1 MINIPLNVIFILFLF
16 IVIPSL
22 TLNVSSIE
30 ISDES
35 IDQQVVQC
43 VLNNSTQ
50 PGVTPFW
57 LDQDRKVVS
66 DNQFLT
72 VSFAA
77 FPNSMQFFCLAN
89 ISSSTI
95 EIGLN
100 YTVLVTDSVLDAILN
115 VNSEVSGSQAVD
127 LSGQISVI
135 ANGNISVGRTN
146 QLLDATV
153 NLLSFTN
160 TSTLTDETAGEL
172 TVAILNTVSS
182 ISIRTNNQ
190 PSINTTSQENIG
202 NNIANTFSTLVDVIN
217 MLPVSIVD
225 PIIQVVPDGSMLL
238 SQIFSS
244 VTDPVD
250 IILGSIS
257 IVVPPDL
264 FQSFNGPTRITTL
277 LSNSLDS
284 FPALLAGS
292 ESALIAGS
300 VNSISI
306 QGINGNDI
314 ISPPI
319 VITSTV
325 SGVSLGRVLA
335 CSFYNAISK
344 SWESTGVTTVLGDVD
359 GEVACQTSH
368 LTSFAVLELTLA
380 MPSLTLNVSSI
391 DISDESIDQQVVQCV
406 LNNSTPGITPFWV
419 DQNRTMVS
427 NNQFLTVSF
436 AAFPNSMQ
444 FFCIANIFGS
454 TIEIGLNYTVLVTD
468 SVLDAI
474 LNISSEVSVSQAVD
488 LSGQISVIAEG
499 NLSVTQTNQL
509 LSASLTILSLLN
521 ASTLTTETATEVV
534 SATFNTIEL
543 ISDMTID
550 EDTTISMTEQES
562 IGNNLANN
570 LDLIASLITNVST
583 SVEEPITISTT
594 ETSLVSQVFTDVN
607 SNINLPLNIPGSSDQ
622 VSIDFPTNLFQNLG
636 PTRVTAITSNA
647 LQSFPATVSGQGNAT
662 FASPVNS
669 ISILGIDENDLIV
682 PPIVITFPQID
693 VLNRE
698 PVCVFWNLETQV
710 WDTTGVTIVLGNN
723 GVVCLTSHLTSFAVL
738 TLTREST
745 ANEVETRAL
754 RIVSYILL
762 SLSLIALLISLILF
776 ILSGRRFFDVEMNR
790 MYFNYALALTLAISS
805 FIFGVSLGVLNNIWC
820 IISTILVHYFWLS
833 VFTWGL
839 CIAIYISYLMTLGV
853 LNRKNLFWPLF
864 VLAWIL
870 PIPIVLITM
879 IIGLVRGNYVRLN
892 ENCFL
897 SLGYIWS
904 LIGPIIAIIVIN
916 SIGFFIAIVRIIQ
929 FSIGKSGN
937 DKKTNFAAI
946 KPPLIAACLL
956 LPILGIPW
964 IVILLDFILGAANV
978 STTIFEWVF
987 LILIGPS
994 GVVFLLAFTIPNQ
1007 AVRTTLGGKIC
1018 GSNTP
1023 ISLTRTATTKSVSPL
1038 RSHAFSHSK
1047 KKNND
1052 VELEDKSG
1060 KFRDIIY
1067 SNKSAAEDDVLP
1079 ERQIQV

>member
-1 MINIPLNVIFILFLF
+1 MS
-16 IVIPSL
+16 SL

-35 IDQQVVQC
+35 IDQQVIQC

-50 PGVTPFW
+50 PGVSPFW
-57 LDQDRKVVS
+57 VDQDRTMVS
-66 DNQFLT
+66 NNQFLT
-72 VSFAA
+72 VSFFT

-100 YTVLVTDSVLDAILN
+100 YTVLVTDSVIDTILDINGDVDA
-115 VNSEVSGSQAVD
+115 SQAVD
-127 LSGQISVI
+127 LS
-135 ANGNISVGRTN
+135 R
-146 QLLDATV
+146 
-153 NLLSFTN
+153 
-160 TSTLTDETAGEL
+160 
-172 TVAILNTVSS
+172 
-182 ISIRTNNQ
+182 
-190 PSINTTSQENIG
+190 
-202 NNIANTFSTLVDVIN
+202 
-217 MLPVSIVD
+217 
-225 PIIQVVPDGSMLL
+225 
-238 SQIFSS
+238 
-244 VTDPVD
+244 
-250 IILGSIS
+250 
-257 IVVPPDL
+257 
-264 FQSFNGPTRITTL
+264 
-277 LSNSLDS
+277 
-284 FPALLAGS
+284 
-292 ESALIAGS
+292 
-300 VNSISI
+300 
-306 QGINGNDI
+306 
-314 ISPPI
+314 
-319 VITSTV
+319 
-325 SGVSLGRVLA
+325 
-335 CSFYNAISK
+335 
-344 SWESTGVTTVLGDVD
+344 
-359 GEVACQTSH
+359 
-368 LTSFAVLELTLA
+368 
-380 MPSLTLNVSSI
+380 
-391 DISDESIDQQVVQCV
+391 
-406 LNNSTPGITPFWV
+406 
-419 DQNRTMVS
+419 
-427 NNQFLTVSF
+427 
-436 AAFPNSMQ
+436 
-444 FFCIANIFGS
+444 
-454 TIEIGLNYTVLVTD
+454 
-468 SVLDAI
+468 
-474 LNISSEVSVSQAVD
+474 
-488 LSGQISVIAEG
+488 QISVIAEG

-509 LSASLTILSLLN
+509 LDASLNILMRLN
-521 ASTLTTETATEVV
+521 ASTLTTETATEVI
-534 SATFNTIEL
+534 SATFNTIKL

-570 LDLIASLITNVST
+570 LDALATAITNVPT
-583 SVEEPITISTT
+583 SGEEPITITT
-594 ETSLVSQVFTDVN
+594 PQSFLISRDIPDVLSNISLVISQTSIV
-607 SNINLPLNIPGSSDQ
+607 LPSS
-622 VSIDFPTNLFQNLG
+622 IFQS

-693 VLNRE
+693 VQNRE
-698 PVCVFWNLETQV
+698 PVCAFFDVQNQV
-710 WDTTGVTIVLGNN
+710 WDTTGVSTVLGDVD
-723 GVVCLTSHLTSFAVL
+723 GVVTCLTSHLTSFAVF

-762 SLSLIALLISLILF
+762 SLSLISLLISLILF

-805 FIFGVSLGVLNNIWC
+805 FIFGVNLGVLNNIWC
-820 IISTILVHYFWLS
+820 IISIILVHYFWLS

-864 VLAWIL
+864 VLSWIL
-870 PIPIVLITM
+870 PIPNVIITM

-904 LIGPIIAIIVIN
+904 LIGPIIAIIVLN

-929 FSIGKSGN
+929 FSIRKSGN
-937 DKKTNFAAI
+937 DKKANFAAI
-946 KPPLIAACLL
+946 KLPLIAACLL

-987 LILIGPS
+987 LLLIGPS

-1007 AVRTTLGGKIC
+1007 AVRTTLGGKIW
-1018 GSNTP
+1018 GNNAP
-1023 ISLTRTATTKSVSPL
+1023 ISMASTVTTKSVTPL

-1052 VELEDKSG
+1052 VELEDRSG